1 MVMKFIKEAFIDHEK
16 WIVVLYVDILVYAN
30 TTNEIYDV
38 HDLNKVSKT
47 SKTWLGFSSVKFLSY
62 KIMRPNIELTQD
74 PKNNTQAIHFPENT
88 KTMQLFYISIVK
100 KFRAKLLMICSD
112 TT

>member
-1 MVMKFIKEAFIDHEK
+1 M
-16 WIVVLYVDILVYAN
+16 VLYVDILVYAN

-74 PKNNTQAIHFPENT
+74 SKNNIQAIHFPENT

-100 KFRAKLLMICSD
+100 NFVRSYS
-112 TT
+112 